1 MEITAVLI
9 DSDVL
14 IEVARDRDPDLLTRW
29 RELAA
34 SGVLIAV
41 SPVTIAE
48 LWHGVRERERPKL
61 EQLFASLLCLPAD
74 AAIGRK
80 TGDYLHKFHASHG
93 LGLGDAMIAATASVH
108 AMPLWTRNRRHYP
121 MPDLTF
127 YN

>member
-61 EQLFASLLCLPAD
+61 EQLFASLLCL
-74 AAIGRK
+74 
-80 TGDYLHKFHASHG
+80 
-93 LGLGDAMIAATASVH
+93 
-108 AMPLWTRNRRHYP
+108 
-121 MPDLTF
+121 
-127 YN
+127 